1 MRNLILQECQAQS
14 LVPFLT
20 PGTENFS
27 DVVWKSP
34 DAVHALL
41 PPCLVYKKNCSGKLI
56 QILHI
61 DYKKTKRC
69 LDHGIYSCKSQLEF
83 EDACTF
89 LRNAT
94 EKIPLPK
101 NVQKWMFFV
110 KVAMKHKAMTKFLG
124 SFSRSV
130 FNTQYYLNNTKKSDD
145 ETNSKTYEL
154 KKCTYRIYILL
165 HWTLRLN
172 RSITLTNETV
182 RIS

>member
-1 MRNLILQECQAQS
+1 MSSPIIGSFSNTRYRKFFRCCLKKSGCCSCIASTMSCLKKTVVES
-14 LVPFLT
+14 WYKYFTLT
-20 PGTENFS
+20 
-27 DVVWKSP
+27 
-34 DAVHALL
+34 
-41 PPCLVYKKNCSGKLI
+41 I
-56 QILHI
+56 
-61 DYKKTKRC
+61 KKTKRC

-110 KVAMKHKAMTKFLG
+110 KVAMTKFLG

-130 FNTQYYLNNTKKSDD
+130 FNTQYYLNTKKSDD

>member
-1 MRNLILQECQAQS
+1 MSSPILGS
-14 LVPFLT
+14 
-20 PGTENFS
+20 FS
-27 DVVWKSP
+27 NTRYRKFFRCCLKKSGCCSCI
-34 DAVHALL
+34 ASTMS
-41 PPCLVYKKNCSGKLI
+41 CLQKNCSGKLI

-165 HWTLRLN
+165 H
-172 RSITLTNETV
+172 
-182 RIS
+182 